1 MLDDQ
6 DNFVDP
12 EISDICDQLS
22 ETKVVRSTNIR
33 AEVFV
38 TNQNNKKQMLMQ
50 IMVLETKN
58 GIYMKMKSF
67 FKDYKQE
74 KMV

>member
-1 MLDDQ
+1 MMYSYNNL
-6 DNFVDP
+6 NLKYFRK
-12 EISDICDQLS
+12 LFY
-22 ETKVVRSTNIR
+22 K
-33 AEVFV
+33 
-38 TNQNNKKQMLMQ
+38 NNKKQMLMQ